1 MKPPKRS
8 STTPSEV
15 ITLAEARLHL
25 RLDTEGSP
33 PSHPD
38 DSLVSALIIAARE
51 NAEQHTGL
59 AIAES
64 TYSLALDAFPSDAI
78 NLFISPVQSITSVAY
93 VDSDGTTQTL
103 SSTKYMLDN
112 YSLPAK
118 LYPLEPWPATKA
130 KPNAVIVTFVAGF
143 TDGSPNN
150 YPLPISIK
158 QAMLL
163 MIGTW
168 YDNREAITENEPY
181 ERPMSATYLLTPHR
195 INLGV

>member
-8 STTPSEV
+8 SQTPSEV

-38 DSLVSALIIAARE
+38 DSLVQALIITARE
-51 NAEQHTGL
+51 NAESHTGL
-59 AIAES
+59 AIVES
-64 TYSLALDAFPSDAI
+64 TYTLALDAFPTDFI
-78 NLFISPVQSITSVAY
+78 NLMISPVQSITSVSY
-93 VDSDGTTQTL
+93 VDSNGATQTL
-103 SSTKYMLDN
+103 SNTKYQLDN
-112 YSLPAK
+112 YSSPAK
-118 LYPLEPWPATKA
+118 LYPLEPWPATKD
-130 KPNAVIVTFVAGF
+130 KPNAVTITFVAGF

-150 YPLPISIK
+150 YPLPTSIK

-163 MIGTW
+163 MIGSW
-168 YDNREAITENEPY
+168 YDTRESIGDKEY
-181 ERPMSATYLLTPHR
+181 FERPMTATWLLTPHR